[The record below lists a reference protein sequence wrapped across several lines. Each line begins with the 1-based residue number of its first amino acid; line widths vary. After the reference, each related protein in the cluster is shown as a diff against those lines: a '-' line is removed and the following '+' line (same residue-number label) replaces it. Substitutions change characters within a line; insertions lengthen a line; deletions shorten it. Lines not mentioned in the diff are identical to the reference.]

1 MSRYDILIAD
11 IAAVIK
17 NNTTQAITGQVL
29 QDVLVQIV
37 QVIRD
42 WKVEQ
47 EDGKGLSANDLTD
60 ALLAKLNSAIQPEAL
75 ATAIA
80 DAVADYV
87 AKADIVQGTGTG
99 VDKVMSQ
106 KGATDA
112 FVDKADTN
120 KTELTAANEM
130 AALEARVET
139 LESKF
144 FNLQLQVATV
154 QFMNV
159 GRELN
164 AGGIRITVDD
174 DGALLIQGDLHVA
187 GQIINP

>member
-1 MSRYDILIAD
+1 MSRYDNLIAD

-37 QVIRD
+37 QDIRD

-60 ALLAKLNSAIQPEAL
+60 ALLDKLNSAIQPEAL
-75 ATAIA
+75 ATAIT

-112 FVDKADTN
+112 FVSKAEGDSS
-120 KTELTAANEM
+120 ELVEASAAQS
-130 AALEARVET
+130 LEAR
-139 LESKF
+139 LEALENAF
-144 FNLQLQVATV
+144 ANIVRENIVVNFL
-154 QFMNV
+154 NV
-159 GRELN
+159 GKELN
-164 AGGIRITVDD
+164 LGGNRIGIDENGRITV
-174 DGALLIQGDLHVA
+174 IGDLHVT

>member
-1 MSRYDILIAD
+1 MSRYDNLIAD

-37 QVIRD
+37 QDIRD

-60 ALLAKLNSAIQPEAL
+60 ALLEKLNSAIQPEAL

-80 DAVADYV
+80 NAVADYV
-87 AKADIVQGTGTG
+87 AKADIVQSTGTG

-112 FVDKADTN
+112 FVDKADAN
-120 KTELTAANEM
+120 KTELSAANEM

>member
-1 MSRYDILIAD
+1 MSRYDNLIAD

-37 QVIRD
+37 QDIRD

-106 KGATDA
+106 KGATDN
-112 FVDKADTN
+112 FVSKAEGDSS
-120 KTELTAANEM
+120 ELVEASAVQALAARLE
-130 AALEARVET
+130 ALENAYANVVRENIVVNY
-139 LESKF
+139 L
-144 FNLQLQVATV
+144 
-154 QFMNV
+154 NV
-159 GRELN
+159 GKELN
-164 AGGIRITVDD
+164 MGGNRIVLDENGDITVI
-174 DGALLIQGDLHVA
+174 GNLHVT

>member
-1 MSRYDILIAD
+1 MSRYDNLIAD

-37 QVIRD
+37 QDIRD

>member
-1 MSRYDILIAD
+1 MSRYDNLIAD

-37 QVIRD
+37 QDIRD

-60 ALLAKLNSAIQPEAL
+60 ALLEKLNSAIQPEAL

-106 KGATDA
+106 KGATDN
-112 FVDKADTN
+112 FVS
-120 KTELTAANEM
+120 KTEGNSSELVEASAVQALAARLE
-130 AALEARVET
+130 ALENAYANVMRENIAVNFLNVGKE
-139 LESKF
+139 
-144 FNLQLQVATV
+144 FNLGG
-154 QFMNV
+154 NRI
-159 GRELN
+159 GIDD
-164 AGGIRITVDD
+164 AGRITV
-174 DGALLIQGDLHVA
+174 IGDLHVT

>member
-1 MSRYDILIAD
+1 MSRYDNLIAD

-37 QVIRD
+37 QDIRD

-47 EDGKGLSANDLTD
+47 EDGKGLSANDLTNE
-60 ALLAKLNSAIQPEAL
+60 LLAKLNSAIQPEAL

-80 DAVADYV
+80 DAIADYV

-106 KGATDA
+106 KGATDN
-112 FVDKADTN
+112 FVSKADAN
-120 KTELTAANEM
+120 KTELVDASALQSLASRLDSLEREYRNILRENAAVNY
-130 AALEARVET
+130 L
-139 LESKF
+139 
-144 FNLQLQVATV
+144 
-154 QFMNV
+154 NV
-159 GRELN
+159 GKELN
-164 AGGIRITVDD
+164 IGGNRIVLDENGNITVDN
-174 DGALLIQGDLHVA
+174 LHVT

>member
-1 MSRYDILIAD
+1 MSRYDNLIAD

-37 QVIRD
+37 QDIRD

-60 ALLAKLNSAIQPEAL
+60 ALLEKLNSAIQPEAL

-106 KGATDA
+106 KGATDN
-112 FVDKADTN
+112 FVGKAEGN
-120 KTELTAANEM
+120 SSELVEASAVQSLAARLE
-130 AALEARVET
+130 ALESAYANILREFIAVNF
-139 LESKF
+139 L
-144 FNLQLQVATV
+144 
-154 QFMNV
+154 NV
-159 GRELN
+159 GKEVNL
-164 AGGIRITVDD
+164 GGNRVIIDPNGDITVI
-174 DGALLIQGDLHVA
+174 GNLHVT

>member
-1 MSRYDILIAD
+1 MSRYDNLIAD

-37 QVIRD
+37 QDIRD

-47 EDGKGLSANDLTD
+47 EDGKGLSANDLTN

-75 ATAIA
+75 AEAIA
-80 DAVADYV
+80 NAVADYV

-106 KGATDA
+106 KGATDN
-112 FVDKADTN
+112 FVSKGEGN
-120 KTELTAANEM
+120 SSELVDASALQALASRLE
-130 AALEARVET
+130 ALESAYANVVRENIAVNF
-139 LESKF
+139 L
-144 FNLQLQVATV
+144 
-154 QFMNV
+154 NV
-159 GRELN
+159 GREFNL
-164 AGGIRITVDD
+164 GGNRVIIDPNGDITVI
-174 DGALLIQGDLHVA
+174 GNLHVT

>member
-1 MSRYDILIAD
+1 MSRYDNLIAD

-37 QVIRD
+37 QDIRD

-60 ALLAKLNSAIQPEAL
+60 TLLAKLNSAIQPEAL

-106 KGATDA
+106 KAATDN
-112 FVDKADTN
+112 FVNKAEGN
-120 KTELTAANEM
+120 SSELVEASALQSLAARLE
-130 AALEARVET
+130 ALESAYANILRENIAVNF
-139 LESKF
+139 L
-144 FNLQLQVATV
+144 
-154 QFMNV
+154 NV
-159 GRELN
+159 GREFNLGGN
-164 AGGIRITVDD
+164 RVVIDDAGRITV
-174 DGALLIQGDLHVA
+174 IGDLHVT

>member
-1 MSRYDILIAD
+1 MSRYDNLIAD

-37 QVIRD
+37 QDIRD

-60 ALLAKLNSAIQPEAL
+60 ALLEKLNSAIQPEAL
-75 ATAIA
+75 ATAITN
-80 DAVADYV
+80 AVADYV
-87 AKADIVQGTGTG
+87 AKADIVQSTGTG

-106 KGATDA
+106 KGATDN
-112 FVDKADTN
+112 FVNKAEGN
-120 KTELTAANEM
+120 SSELVEASALQSLAARLE
-130 AALEARVET
+130 ALESAYANILREVIVVNF
-139 LESKF
+139 L
-144 FNLQLQVATV
+144 
-154 QFMNV
+154 NV
-159 GRELN
+159 GKELN
-164 AGGIRITVDD
+164 LGGNRIVIDDAGRITV
-174 DGALLIQGDLHVA
+174 IGDLHVT

>member
-1 MSRYDILIAD
+1 MSRYDNLIAD

-37 QVIRD
+37 QDIRD

-60 ALLAKLNSAIQPEAL
+60 ALLAKLNSAIQPAAL

-87 AKADIVQGTGTG
+87 AKADIVQATGTG

-106 KGATDA
+106 KAATDN
-112 FVDKADTN
+112 FVSKAEGN
-120 KTELTAANEM
+120 SSELVEASAVQ
-130 AALEARVET
+130 ALASR
-139 LESKF
+139 LESLE
-144 FNLQLQVATV
+144 NAYSNILRENAAVNYL
-154 QFMNV
+154 NV
-159 GRELN
+159 GKELN
-164 AGGIRITVDD
+164 VGGNRIVIDDAGRITV
-174 DGALLIQGDLHVA
+174 IGDLHVT